1 MSTVTQRVN
10 SIKQPWRGYI
20 RASQFNK
27 QLLDDGKLLNP
38 IENVHPSIVGMA
50 VDYLTRFMINQDI
63 KQSFSVSYRGAE
75 VAEKLKKK
83 TKKEFEKYISN
94 IRGLDKVSIINACKV
109 VTYDVWYRN
118 LGQALYVQTAKD
130 TNPDFATIENIQIM
144 VERGI
149 TFWEKFGPIIEE
161 GFTFEPTGYTKTVS
175 AGDGDFL
182 TKDTLWDFK
191 VSESKLNR
199 KQTLQILMYWIMG
212 KHSGKEEFKNISK
225 LGIYNPRLNIVY
237 TLDVKN
243 ISPEVIKEVEKTVIC
258 YE

>member
-1 MSTVTQRVN
+1 MC
-10 SIKQPWRGYI
+10 G
-20 RASQFNK
+20 
-27 QLLDDGKLLNP
+27 
-38 IENVHPSIVGMA
+38 IENRSKR
-50 VDYLTRFMINQDI
+50 YT
-63 KQSFSVSYRGAE
+63 
-75 VAEKLKKK
+75 
-83 TKKEFEKYISN
+83 
-94 IRGLDKVSIINACKV
+94 
-109 VTYDVWYRN
+109 
-118 LGQALYVQTAKD
+118 VQTAKD
-130 TNPDFATIENIQIM
+130 TNPDFETIENIHIM
-144 VERGI
+144 VERGV

-161 GFTFEPTGYTKTVS
+161 NFTFEPTGYTKIVS

-191 VSESKLNR
+191 VSKSKIDR